1 MPEKV
6 AISLRNISKAYKRY
20 HRPVD
25 RLKEILLPGKS
36 RAEEFW
42 ALRDINLEIY
52 EGETFGIIG
61 RNGAGKSTLLQLIA
75 KTLEPTTGEIQV
87 NGRVA
92 ALLELGSGFNPE
104 FTGRENIF
112 FNGRILGFSQQE
124 IANLYEEIVAF
135 ADIGEFI
142 DQPVKTYSSGMFV
155 RLAFAVQAHIE
166 ASIVI
171 IDEALSVGDIFFRQ
185 KCYTRL
191 EELRNNGSVILLVT
205 HSMSDIEQYCQRAL
219 LLHEGECQFI
229 GSADEATKHYYLLN
243 QRKNQ
248 PVIETTSSNEPASR
262 MEPKISKG
270 FIFDLSSESFLDITD
285 KKQIGTGEAVCTR
298 VAILDS
304 QGAPRNNFKQG
315 DKAIFC
321 YEFQL
326 RSNIGVPICGITII
340 NEKGVIVYGKN
351 SWQSSDDFSAEYSD
365 KTFVSCSQEVKL
377 DIAPGEYILHVGL
390 ASANEHAWKNRQ
402 VISFHEESNYLKRIC
417 NVTYVGSFSVGLAMR
432 NNVPFLTHHG
442 LANLPDKI
450 TVAMHTSNSLL

>member
-6 AISLRNISKAYKRY
+6 AISLRNVSKAYKRY

-42 ALRDINLEIY
+42 ALRDISLEICK
-52 EGETFGIIG
+52 GETFGIIG

-75 KTLEPTTGEIQV
+75 KTLEPTIGDIKV

-104 FTGRENIF
+104 FTGRENVF
-112 FNGRILGFSQQE
+112 FNGCVLGFSQQE

-155 RLAFAVQAHIE
+155 RLAFAVQAHIK

-191 EELRNNGSVILLVT
+191 EELRNAGSAILLVT

-219 LLHEGECQFI
+219 LLNKGECQFI
-229 GSADEATKHYYLLN
+229 GPADEATKHYYLLH
-243 QRKNQ
+243 QRQNQ
-248 PVIETTSSNEPASR
+248 PILETVSNNKPASR
-262 MEPKISKG
+262 VTPKASKS
-270 FIFDLSSESFLDITD
+270 FVFDLPPESFLDIAD
-285 KKQIGTGEAVCTR
+285 KKQIGTGEAICTR

-315 DKAIFC
+315 DKAVFC

-326 RSNIGVPICGITII
+326 KRNIGVPICGITIM
-340 NEKGVIVYGKN
+340 NEKGVIVYSKN
-351 SWQSSDDFSAEYSD
+351 SWQSSDEFSVEYSD
-365 KTFVSCSQEVKL
+365 KTFVSCSQEIKL
-377 DIAPGEYILHVGL
+377 DIAPGEYIFYAGL
-390 ASANEHAWKNRQ
+390 AGVSEHVWKNRKF
-402 VISFHEESNYLKRIC
+402 ISFYEEATYHKRIC
-417 NVTYVGSFSVGLAMR
+417 TIQSVGSFSIGLAMR
-432 NNVPFLTHHG
+432 NGIPFLTHHG
-442 LANLPDKI
+442 LVNLPSKI
-450 TVAMHTSNSLL
+450 TMAMHT